1 MELETFAPFAYGF
14 AVIARPSI
22 DGIITTALTE
32 DEAQFERQDWVE
44 DDVVVVARAGHAL
57 DQSGSVDIRNMVR
70 FDWVLTGAAI
80 ASRQWLDAAFV
91 ARGFAP
97 PNVRVEI
104 GSAQL
109 VAAFVETTDMLSF
122 VPRRSLRQGRLGTGL
137 VELRC
142 RHTTMRRTLC
152 FLCRKG
158 GYVSP
163 ALRRL
168 TQRLRAAILEDQAR
182 PTGTYREEARP
193 ASKRS
198 APPSRSGAR
207 S

>member
-1 MELETFAPFAYGF
+1 MWLPGPDTRWNKAAASTCGTWPGSTGSSP
-14 AVIARPSI
+14 ARPLPAVN
-22 DGIITTALTE
+22 GWTPRLL
-32 DEAQFERQDWVE
+32 
-44 DDVVVVARAGHAL
+44 RAGSHHRMCA
-57 DQSGSVDIRNMVR
+57 SKSVRRNWSQR
-70 FDWVLTGAAI
+70 S
-80 ASRQWLDAAFV
+80 SRKPICF
-91 ARGFAP
+91 
-97 PNVRVEI
+97 
-104 GSAQL
+104 
-109 VAAFVETTDMLSF
+109 SF

-168 TQRLRAAILEDQAR
+168 TQRLRAAILEDQAGR
-182 PTGTYREEARP
+182 PTTIDREGAMP

-198 APPSRSGAR
+198 APPSRSRAR